1 MNAKERSPDQEIEA
15 LKKLKRHL
23 FLTVSAYWNQPAYR
37 SLFNYALNVV
47 GNAGFLDECMRF
59 LDATERF
66 MQDNPKDIDGYE
78 NFLKG
83 YFEV

>member
-15 LKKLKRHL
+15 LKKLKRRL

-37 SLFNYALNVV
+37 SLFNYALGVI
-47 GNAGFLDECMRF
+47 GNAGLLDECMQF